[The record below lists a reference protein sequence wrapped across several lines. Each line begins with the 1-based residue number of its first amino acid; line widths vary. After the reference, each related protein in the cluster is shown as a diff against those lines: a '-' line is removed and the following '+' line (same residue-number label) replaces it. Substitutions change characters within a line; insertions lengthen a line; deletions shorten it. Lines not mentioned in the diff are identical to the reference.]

1 MYPDRGMESPSKQD
15 DHPWMGSAA
24 DMSAQRILV
33 VDDDESIRRLVDRIF
48 HEAGFQDVH
57 GASTAG
63 QAREL
68 VADRCPDLVVLD
80 LHMPGGGLRLLDEL
94 RALSARRGPAILVLT
109 GDPEARRGALARG
122 AHDFLA
128 KPFEAGELVSRGRD
142 LLRRRRV
149 GLDGPRAA

>member
-1 MYPDRGMESPSKQD
+1 MERPSKPD
-15 DHPWMGSAA
+15 DHSGMSPAD

-57 GASTAG
+57 GASTAVE
-63 QAREL
+63 AREL

-94 RALSARRGPAILVLT
+94 RALSARRRPAILVLT

-142 LLRRRRV
+142 LLRRRGL